1 MRVGVFRYDDG
12 TPVFDL
18 VDVKGILMFLVHLNV
33 LVEKTDIFFSQ
44 VFVLVVVFLF
54 DQGLLQLMC
63 PDPGKELHSEFSTLE
78 DEVIEVKLN
87 LLDELT
93 LGISL
98 QIAQFRVFHI
108 NITL

>member
-1 MRVGVFRYDDG
+1 
-12 TPVFDL
+12 
-18 VDVKGILMFLVHLNV
+18 
-33 LVEKTDIFFSQ
+33 